1 MSDTQ
6 TVTVR
11 ILDREYKVGCSA
23 EEKRNLQD
31 AAEMLDQ
38 RMQDL
43 KRNAKIVGGEK
54 IAVMAALNIAAEF
67 LKLKDSEA
75 QLSGALA
82 DRVASLNDLIDEK
95 LAKES

>member
-11 ILDREYKVGCSA
+11 ILEREYKVGCTA

-31 AAEMLDQ
+31 AAELLDE
-38 RMQDL
+38 RMQEI
-43 KRNAKIVGGEK
+43 KKSTKTVGAEK
-54 IAVMAALNIAAEF
+54 VAVMAALNIAAEF
-67 LKLKDSEA
+67 LKIKDSEA

-82 DRVASLNDLIDEK
+82 DRVASLSDMIEQRISSD
-95 LAKES
+95 

>member
-31 AAEMLDQ
+31 AAEMIDQ

-54 IAVMAALNIAAEF
+54 IAVIAALNIAAEY

-82 DRVASLNDLIDEK
+82 DRVASLNNLIGEK
-95 LAKES
+95 LGQEK